1 MSLRF
6 GTPPQTMDFAF
17 DTGSTVVWFPCTNSY
32 SFSNCS
38 FPNIDPTKIRTFK
51 PEKSASSMKSVYC
64 RSQYCGWIMG
74 PGIKSRCDDYAQD
87 CPDYQNLYAAWS
99 ADGISIGST
108 SGHLLTEIIE
118 ETVGDFLIGCSN
130 SSTHQPMGGAGFGD
144 APESLPSQLG
154 LTKFSYC
161 LLSHVYDDAKE
172 STDLILDFDGELEA
186 EGLSYTPL
194 IKGKS
199 VNDGFHFYGYRY
211 VNLLEIMERSIYQNV
226 TEALESQMGR
236 YARAPDI
243 GVLGPCFQL
252 IPNEDFVYY
261 PALSLLFEGGAK
273 MELSWMNYLLMDDNS
288 NSVCLSFVTDNVG
301 GIGLNIGLSGGP
313 SIILG
318 NYLLQSVYLEFD
330 LENS

>member
-1 MSLRF
+1 
-6 GTPPQTMDFAF
+6 
-17 DTGSTVVWFPCTNSY
+17 
-32 SFSNCS
+32 
-38 FPNIDPTKIRTFK
+38 
-51 PEKSASSMKSVYC
+51 
-64 RSQYCGWIMG
+64 
-74 PGIKSRCDDYAQD
+74 
-87 CPDYQNLYAAWS
+87 
-99 ADGISIGST
+99 
-108 SGHLLTEIIE
+108 
-118 ETVGDFLIGCSN
+118 
-130 SSTHQPMGGAGFGD
+130 
-144 APESLPSQLG
+144 
-154 LTKFSYC
+154 
-161 LLSHVYDDAKE
+161 
-172 STDLILDFDGELEA
+172 
-186 EGLSYTPL
+186 
-194 IKGKS
+194 
-199 VNDGFHFYGYRY
+199 
-211 VNLLEIMERSIYQNV
+211 
-226 TEALESQMGR
+226 MGR

>member
-1 MSLRF
+1 
-6 GTPPQTMDFAF
+6 
-17 DTGSTVVWFPCTNSY
+17 
-32 SFSNCS
+32 
-38 FPNIDPTKIRTFK
+38 
-51 PEKSASSMKSVYC
+51 
-64 RSQYCGWIMG
+64 MG
-74 PGIKSRCDDYAQD
+74 PGIKSKCDDYAQD

-108 SGHLLTEIIE
+108 SGHLLTEMLE

-130 SSTHQPMGGAGFGD
+130 SSTHQPMGGAGFCD
-144 APESLPSQLG
+144 APESLPSQLV

-161 LLSHVYDDAKE
+161 LLSHVYDDTKE

-211 VNLLEIMERSIYQNV
+211 VNLLEIIVGDMHGKIPDKFLVISPDGNGGTLLNTWTLYTYMERSIYQNL
-226 TEALESQMGR
+226 TQAFESQMGR

-273 MELSWMNYLLMDDNS
+273 MELSWIEL
-288 NSVCLSFVTDNVG
+288 
-301 GIGLNIGLSGGP
+301 
-313 SIILG
+313 
-318 NYLLQSVYLEFD
+318 
-330 LENS
+330 

>member
-1 MSLRF
+1 M
-6 GTPPQTMDFAF
+6 
-17 DTGSTVVWFPCTNSY
+17 
-32 SFSNCS
+32 
-38 FPNIDPTKIRTFK
+38 
-51 PEKSASSMKSVYC
+51 
-64 RSQYCGWIMG
+64 
-74 PGIKSRCDDYAQD
+74 
-87 CPDYQNLYAAWS
+87 
-99 ADGISIGST
+99 
-108 SGHLLTEIIE
+108 
-118 ETVGDFLIGCSN
+118 GDFLIGCSN
-130 SSTHQPMGGAGFGD
+130 SSSHQPMGGAGFGD

-172 STDLILDFDGELEA
+172 SIDLILDFDGELEA